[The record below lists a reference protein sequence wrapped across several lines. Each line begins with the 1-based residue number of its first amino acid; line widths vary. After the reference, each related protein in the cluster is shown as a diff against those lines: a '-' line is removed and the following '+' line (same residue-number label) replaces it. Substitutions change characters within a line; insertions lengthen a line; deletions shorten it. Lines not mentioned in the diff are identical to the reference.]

1 MDDRRSF
8 RLKALSALMF
18 GALLGILVG
27 VPLDEVFGLSTPL
40 YSALQSLVATFTFV
54 GLASGGAAQLQVR
67 RKDTL

>member
-1 MDDRRSF
+1 MDGRRDF

-27 VPLDEVFGLSTPL
+27 VPLDELLGLSTPL

-54 GLASGGAAQLQVR
+54 GLTSGWPNELCIKKR
-67 RKDTL
+67 ELL